1 MCIYMDEER
10 VMLGMAAPFGQAV
23 GLLAMVRWWWVVGW
37 WVMGFARGFGSLSA
51 PRPGDYASLAPVSVP
66 CERVAAR
73 SVVAS
78 AVADGTAADE
88 TIDYGSR
95 GIMPVCDFDAD
106 GVAVDLKPLAK
117 VWLVLI
123 DEFYPQS
130 TERISVAA
138 L

>member
-23 GLLAMVRWWWVVGW
+23 GLLAMVRWWWVVGD
-37 WVMGFARGFGSLSA
+37 GFRQRF
-51 PRPGDYASLAPVSVP
+51 RVVVSPTAGGLRKFSP
-66 CERVAAR
+66 CFRALRTGR
-73 SVVAS
+73 STQRSGVRCGRW
-78 AVADGTAADE
+78 DRADE

-123 DEFYPQS
+123 DEF
-130 TERISVAA
+130 
-138 L
+138 